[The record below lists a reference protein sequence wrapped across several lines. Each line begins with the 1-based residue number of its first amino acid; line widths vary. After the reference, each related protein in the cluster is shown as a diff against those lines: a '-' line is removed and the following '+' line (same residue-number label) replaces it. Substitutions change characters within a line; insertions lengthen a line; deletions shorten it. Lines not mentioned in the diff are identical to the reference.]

1 MDINKIFDL
10 FQEEEPKTVKE
21 FKEQPIYYLLL
32 FKKTV
37 TNYLKNKQI
46 QIDTIKKNHPSLD
59 LKDITKASDYFFYN
73 KAYEYLLPL
82 KDLESIIL
90 NIEYHN
96 DVLEIILDYF
106 EKIEEYEK
114 CIVINNIIKKIKNN
128 VASSFI

>member
-1 MDINKIFDL
+1 MDINKIFNL
-10 FQEEEPKTVKE
+10 FKEEEPKTIKE

-46 QIDTIKKNHPSLD
+46 QIDTIRKSHPSLN
-59 LKDITKASDYFFYN
+59 LEDITKASDYFFYN
-73 KAYEYLLPL
+73 KAYEYLLPI

-90 NIEYHN
+90 NIEYQQ

-114 CIVINNIIKKIKNN
+114 CIIIDNIIKKIKYN
-128 VASSFI
+128 VASSYI